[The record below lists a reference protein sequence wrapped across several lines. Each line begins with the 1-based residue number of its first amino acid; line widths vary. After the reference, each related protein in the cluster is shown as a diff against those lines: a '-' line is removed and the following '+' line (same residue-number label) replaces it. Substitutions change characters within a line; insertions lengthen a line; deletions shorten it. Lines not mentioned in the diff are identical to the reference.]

1 MNIDIIRAW
10 KDAEYRE
17 SLSDSELAM
26 VPEKPIGEI
35 ELTDED
41 LLEVTGAGGGNTI
54 CQAITVC
61 VNSVVCSVIC

>member
-26 VPEKPIGEI
+26 VPEKPVGEI

-41 LLEVTGAGGGNTI
+41 LLEVTGAGGHGASTL
-54 CQAITVC
+54 CQVLSVC
-61 VNSVVCSVIC
+61 INSVIC